1 MVVTS
6 FVSHSPSQPTAKSVS
21 YKSGDETVQ
30 GLLYTPAGKGPF
42 PAHIVIHE
50 YWGLN
55 DWVKEQASKLADQ
68 GYEALAID
76 LYRGKVATTPDV
88 AHELMR
94 GVPEDRAKR
103 DLHAAFEFLQSQP
116 NVKKDRIG
124 AIGWCMGG
132 GYSLDVALQEPTL
145 AADVINYGH
154 LATDPEALKK
164 INAPILG
171 LFGGQDQ
178 GITPDDVHKFEAAM
192 KQPGKKSRSRFMT
205 TPAMPSKIQITKT
218 GYRAD
223 RYRGR
228 LEAHGHLSGGESQ
241 EIIEIPRDRMIDSRF
256 SRVGDPVIPL
266 RIRVK
271 KLPRVC
277 QALIRNGFLMALIST
292 CQKIPIWLLCRILQ
306 CSPRSTSARPFETTG
321 CRKACLRETSKNA
334 PGCCAAIF
342 ASRKRPYHPFA

>member
-1 MVVTS
+1 MKNICSLIFIALLTS
-6 FVSHSPSQPTAKSVS
+6 ASFAADGKSVS

-30 GLLYTPAGKGPF
+30 AILYTPAGKGPF
-42 PAHIVIHE
+42 PAIIVIHE

-76 LYRGKVATTPDV
+76 LYRGKVATTPDM
-88 AHELMR
+88 AHEIMR

-103 DLHAAFEFLQSQP
+103 DLHAAFEFLQAQP
-116 NVKKDRIG
+116 NVKKSRIG

-154 LATDPEALKK
+154 LATDPSALEK

-192 KQPGKKSRSRFMT
+192 KKMGKKIDI
-205 TPAMPSKIQITKT
+205 KIYDDAGHAFENPNNKS
-218 GYRAD
+218 GYRA
-223 RYRGR
+223 
-228 LEAHGHLSGGESQ
+228 
-241 EIIEIPRDRMIDSRF
+241 
-256 SRVGDPVIPL
+256 GDAADARKL
-266 RIRVK
+266 TLDFLATNLK
-271 KLPRVC
+271 K
-277 QALIRNGFLMALIST
+277 
-292 CQKIPIWLLCRILQ
+292 
-306 CSPRSTSARPFETTG
+306 
-321 CRKACLRETSKNA
+321 
-334 PGCCAAIF
+334 
-342 ASRKRPYHPFA
+342 